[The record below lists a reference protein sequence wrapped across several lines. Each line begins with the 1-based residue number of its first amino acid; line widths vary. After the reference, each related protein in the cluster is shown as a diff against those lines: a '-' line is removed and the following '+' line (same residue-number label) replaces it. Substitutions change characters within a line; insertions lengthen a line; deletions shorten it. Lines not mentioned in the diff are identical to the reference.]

1 LRVGKKATELSNET
15 RSIPNRS
22 RLSQIL
28 AAILV
33 NSIFEMR
40 NYPIVLVNTVLSP
53 LSFLLVIVFVS
64 RGALIGEAIEGGFI
78 MTMFS
83 AGVGL
88 QGDLSHLKND
98 FKLQDMVVSSPT
110 AWQTYMF
117 GMAISEIVYS
127 FPALIVLGILAHY
140 FTDLSIIGTLEF
152 AGVLL
157 LMFLTSVA
165 IGFTLSTF
173 STDIVQS
180 FAFSRLVSTLFS
192 TIPPVYYPITYIP
205 LPYRYLAY
213 FSPTTYAAELA
224 QGAAGYLA
232 LSSYTEALDWI
243 VLLAV
248 TAALFVVARSKARWR
263 EV

>member
-1 LRVGKKATELSNET
+1 MSN
-15 RSIPNRS
+15 
-22 RLSQIL
+22 
-28 AAILV
+28 
-33 NSIFEMR
+33 F
-40 NYPIVLVNTVLSP
+40 PIVLINTVLSP

-64 RGALIGEAIEGGFI
+64 HGSLIGEAVEGGFI
-78 MTMFS
+78 MSMFS
-83 AGVGL
+83 AGMGL

-110 AWQTYMF
+110 TWQTYMF

-127 FPALIVLGILAHY
+127 FPALIVLIVLAHY
-140 FTDLSIIGTLEF
+140 YMHLSAVGTLSVV
-152 AGVLL
+152 GVLL

-180 FAFSRLVSTLFS
+180 FAFSRLISTLFS

-213 FSPTTYAAELA
+213 LSPTTYAAELA
-224 QGAAGYLA
+224 QGAAGYLTLTA
-232 LSSYTEALDWI
+232 TTTALDWI
-243 VLLAV
+243 ILTAV
-248 TAALFVVARSKARWR
+248 TAALFIVARNKSRWR
-263 EV
+263 EI

>member
-1 LRVGKKATELSNET
+1 MSNEA
-15 RSIPNRS
+15 RPMPNRS

-140 FTDLSIIGTLEF
+140 FTDLSIIGTLAF

-192 TIPPVYYPITYIP
+192 TVPPVYYPITYIP

-248 TAALFVVARSKARWR
+248 TVALFVVARSKARWR

>member
-1 LRVGKKATELSNET
+1 LFNEKLSVQ
-15 RSIPNRS
+15 RRNRS
-22 RLSQIL
+22 SQIL

-33 NSIFEMR
+33 NSIYEMR
-40 NYPIVLVNTVLSP
+40 NYPIVLINTVLSP

-64 RGALIGEAIEGGFI
+64 HGTLVGEAVEGGFI
-78 MTMFS
+78 MSMFS

-110 AWQTYMF
+110 PWQTYMF

-127 FPALIVLGILAHY
+127 FPALIVLGVLAHY
-140 FTDLSIIGTLEF
+140 FINLSAIGALALT
-152 AGVLL
+152 GVLL

-180 FAFSRLVSTLFS
+180 FAFSRLISTLFS

-205 LPYRYLAY
+205 LPYRYVAY
-213 FSPTTYAAELA
+213 LSPTTYAAELA
-224 QGAAGYLA
+224 QGAAGYLTI
-232 LSSYTEALDWI
+232 SSTTMTLDWI
-243 VLLAV
+243 ILIALTV
-248 TAALFVVARSKARWR
+248 ALFLVARSKARWR
-263 EV
+263 EI